1 MASYNRFN
9 KGILGYAAGAI
20 LGLSSLVLSP
30 NSPRADAGENVEE
43 GIKHPPKTP
52 AEAAVQS
59 LENLVIDYS
68 QKIPETF
75 APIKDIP
82 ILHADTEHYDITTSL
97 GKDNLDL
104 FVKTAEK
111 TRGVLENVLGI
122 EEEHL
127 SIRHVKQLICKPS
140 EYRGILEKVGVSK
153 ESLDRASNVS
163 TYFRDGIFIVAPTIE
178 RKVESLDKYI
188 QSIAGGH
195 ISQDP
200 RFSVPGK
207 GLYLH
212 PWLMD
217 SVSLFT
223 SSIINNS
230 TLSYATVEKTYG
242 GGSRKFETKE
252 EMFTGFVFN
261 PKYCAAMIKAGKDE
275 DLRLLIGKQYDTL
288 TAEDNIKGYFFLK
301 YLIEERDK
309 EHSRLG
315 PWLKSEVD
323 GIDMEE
329 SLRKN
334 FNLTDNKPAYE
345 EMDKQF
351 RDYFLKAYPV
361 TETKATT
368 KPAKPSKPGRK

>member
-1 MASYNRFN
+1 MVSYNRFRG
-9 KGILGYAAGAI
+9 GILGYVAGAI
-20 LGLSSLVLSP
+20 LGLSSLALSP
-30 NSPRADAGENVEE
+30 NNKTTYAGENIEE
-43 GIKHPPKTP
+43 GIKPQLKTP
-52 AEAAVQS
+52 ADAAIQS

-68 QKIPETF
+68 QKIPEIF

-82 ILHADTEHYDITTSL
+82 LLHADTENYDITTSF
-97 GKDNLDL
+97 GKDDLDL
-104 FVKTAEK
+104 YVKTAEK

-127 SIRHVKQLICKPS
+127 SIRHVKQLICKPL
-140 EYRGILEKVGVSK
+140 EYRGILEKVGVPK
-153 ESLDRASNVS
+153 ESLDRASKVS
-163 TYFRDGIFIVAPTIE
+163 TYFREGVFIVAPTIE

-195 ISQDP
+195 LSQDS

-212 PWLMD
+212 PWLLD

-223 SSIINNS
+223 SSILNNS

-252 EMFTGFVFN
+252 EMFTGSLFN

-288 TAEDNIKGYFFLK
+288 TADDNIKGYFFLK

-315 PWLKSEVD
+315 PWLKSEVG

-334 FNLTDNKPAYE
+334 FDLPDNKPAYE

-351 RDYFLKAYPV
+351 REYFLKAYPV
-361 TETKATT
+361 KETKTTT
-368 KPAKPSKPGRK
+368 KPSKSGRK

>member
-1 MASYNRFN
+1 MMASYNRFN

-178 RKVESLDKYI
+178 RK
-188 QSIAGGH
+188 
-195 ISQDP
+195 
-200 RFSVPGK
+200 
-207 GLYLH
+207 
-212 PWLMD
+212 
-217 SVSLFT
+217 
-223 SSIINNS
+223 
-230 TLSYATVEKTYG
+230 
-242 GGSRKFETKE
+242 E